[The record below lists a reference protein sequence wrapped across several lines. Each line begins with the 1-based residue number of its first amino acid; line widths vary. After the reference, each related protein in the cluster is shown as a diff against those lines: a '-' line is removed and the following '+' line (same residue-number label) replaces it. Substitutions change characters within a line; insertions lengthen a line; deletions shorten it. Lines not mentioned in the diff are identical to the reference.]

1 MNRITGVMMS
11 LLTGQV
17 CGGEPPLPAL
27 TADEAAHL
35 YALSKTYDLAH
46 LAGSALLHRGLLPDG
61 SLRAAFEKQVLL
73 AVYRCETQG
82 SDLAQLDALL
92 THGQIPFLPL
102 KGSVLR
108 QYYPQPWMRTS
119 CDIDVLV
126 HPADLDRAVALLC
139 ENGFTIGEKS
149 THDVALTAPAGSH
162 IELHYDLIEDGMVND
177 AAAVLRRVWDTA
189 VPHGDS
195 TLRYDMPDDL
205 FYFYH
210 MAHMAKHFVS
220 TGGCGIRPLLDVW
233 VLTHRIPFDRRSRDR
248 LLAEGGL
255 SAFAQQAEL
264 LSEVWFGG
272 AAPTAVTDQMTSYI
286 LRGGLYGSMENRITV
301 QQQKQGGK
309 LRYAASRIFLPYD
322 TLKHHYPVLE
332 QHRWLTP
339 PDGGAPL
346 GEAGVLR
353 RPEALRAGAAL
364 QQRHAAAAGVGNPV
378 PPVRSEP
385 VTETKRTRD
394 HPYRAFTSPF
404 SLPSAIFSS
413 NITLCCR
420 YSMAT
425 M

>member
-1 MNRITGVMMS
+1 MDRITGVMMS

-46 LAGSALLHRGLLPDG
+46 LTGSALLHRSLLPDG
-61 SLRAAFEKQVLL
+61 PLRAAFEKQVLL
-73 AVYRCETQG
+73 AVYRCETQD

-126 HPADLDRAVALLC
+126 HSADLDRAVALLC

-189 VPHGDS
+189 VPHGDG

-210 MAHMAKHFVS
+210 VAHMAKHFVS

-339 PDGGAPL
+339 LMEVRRWGKLVFCGGLKRSVRELRCNSATPRQQASETQSL
-346 GEAGVLR
+346 LSVLN
-353 RPEALRAGAAL
+353 L
-364 QQRHAAAAGVGNPV
+364 
-378 PPVRSEP
+378 
-385 VTETKRTRD
+385 
-394 HPYRAFTSPF
+394 
-404 SLPSAIFSS
+404 
-413 NITLCCR
+413 
-420 YSMAT
+420 
-425 M
+425 